1 MTDPLAGTLDG
12 LRSRLPVPTAS
23 EQPVT
28 PDTAAVEPP
37 ERADALAHASSN
49 AVPETSNELTSK
61 PTGAVTGAGAGAGAK
76 TELKTQ
82 GSEAAAATKPAR
94 WLAAATEPS
103 SWRGQ
108 RLLTCLML
116 LISLAMAGPPMLLEL
131 GRPDV
136 TTEQEARSIT
146 IARETQQRWHR
157 LGDIYMPLAVD
168 PLVPVYNGTKLWRE
182 PPGPVWS
189 TMAVLSIVNRSGDFH
204 SPQSLILAS
213 RVASV
218 AMALLAIA
226 SVFWAAQSLGGVT
239 AATIAALVCAA
250 TPLFLHQSRSATP
263 AIHLT
268 AWVSLSIAAALWA
281 ARPLRP
287 SPSLW
292 RQAAGWS
299 LCGIAWAMAIFCGGP
314 ATLAAVALPVTLM
327 LALCPQR
334 IGHLLGL
341 LAAAILG
348 LLLVVPWAVYVQSND
363 PDAMR
368 ILFTEWS
375 PQQGWPMG
383 SQAWLTGLGQR
394 GWLLG
399 LVTLPW
405 TVWVVAAL
413 FQPVSTSSAGAR
425 VRLFL
430 GGVWFL
436 SAAAVVL
443 VLPSRAIDRDI
454 LPLVPALAVLLGQ
467 LFAQYASLAAVGHYA
482 KSWRALRWVY
492 LALVMMVS
500 IGLPTFLI
508 TSSLRALQQPIESLA
523 DLPAELFLHVGL
535 MVVLLTIWLLGLRW
549 SLRNHP
555 AMTLASWALWVLVLV
570 TVTLF
575 PWTRRQAA
583 TNPARAELAAVSEL
597 VGQQSLLWLPASD
610 AQPPSPMVLLYTNRL
625 VPQLAVHQLDEALVE
640 HPGLFLL
647 TPLGEHPPAPG
658 MTLAM
663 KLPQSSLTLWRAPV
677 QAPASAPA
685 PTASLTSVRPR
696 SMSLSPA
703 FSSSNS
709 SLQSPRPRPRIPE

>member
-1 MTDPLAGTLDG
+1 
-12 LRSRLPVPTAS
+12 
-23 EQPVT
+23 
-28 PDTAAVEPP
+28 
-37 ERADALAHASSN
+37 
-49 AVPETSNELTSK
+49 
-61 PTGAVTGAGAGAGAK
+61 
-76 TELKTQ
+76 
-82 GSEAAAATKPAR
+82 
-94 WLAAATEPS
+94 
-103 SWRGQ
+103 
-108 RLLTCLML
+108 ML
-116 LISLAMAGPPMLLEL
+116 LRIGW
-131 GRPDV
+131 PDV
-136 TTEQEARSIT
+136 TTHQEAWSIT
-146 IARETQQRWHR
+146 VARETQQRWQR
-157 LGDIYMPLAVD
+157 LGDVYLPLAVD
-168 PLVPVYNGTKLWRE
+168 PLVPVYNGSKMWRE

-189 TMAVLSIVNRSGDFH
+189 TMAGLSILSKIKPGDDYL
-204 SPQSLILAS
+204 SPGGVILAS
-213 RVASV
+213 RLTSV
-218 AMALLAIA
+218 FMALLAIA
-226 SVFWAAQSLGGVT
+226 SVFWAAQSLGGMT
-239 AATIAALVCAA
+239 AATLAGLVCAA
-250 TPLFLHQSRSATP
+250 TPVFLFQSRSATP

-299 LCGIAWAMAIFCGGP
+299 LCGVAWAMAMFCGGP

-363 PDAMR
+363 PDALR
-368 ILFTEWS
+368 VLLTEWS
-375 PQQGWPMG
+375 PEQGWPMG
-383 SQAWLTGLGQR
+383 SQAWLAGLGER

-399 LVTLPW
+399 LLTLPW

-436 SAAAVVL
+436 SATAVVL
-443 VLPSRAIDRDI
+443 VLPSRVIGRDI
-454 LPLVPALAVLLGQ
+454 LPLVPAMAVLLGQ

-492 LALVMMVS
+492 IAVVMMVS

-508 TSSLRALQQPIESLA
+508 TSTLRALPEPVQSLS
-523 DLPAELFLHVGL
+523 DVPAELFLHGGL

-549 SLRNHP
+549 SLRHHP
-555 AMTLASWALWVLVLV
+555 AMTAASWAIWLLVLV

-583 TNPARAELAAVSEL
+583 INPARAELTAVAEL
-597 VGQQSLLWLPASD
+597 VGQQSLLWLPGPD
-610 AQPPSPMVLLYTNRL
+610 ARPPSPMVLLYTNRL
-625 VPQLAVHQLDEALVE
+625 VPQLAAHQLDEALVE

-647 TPLGEHPPAPG
+647 TPQTEVPPGLG

-663 KLPQSSLTLWRAPV
+663 RLPQSDLTLWRAP
-677 QAPASAPA
+677 QALPVMPATTTTPSSSTSSLRPRTVNL
-685 PTASLTSVRPR
+685 PPGLGTASSANTPAIR
-696 SMSLSPA
+696 S
-703 FSSSNS
+703 
-709 SLQSPRPRPRIPE
+709 PRIPE